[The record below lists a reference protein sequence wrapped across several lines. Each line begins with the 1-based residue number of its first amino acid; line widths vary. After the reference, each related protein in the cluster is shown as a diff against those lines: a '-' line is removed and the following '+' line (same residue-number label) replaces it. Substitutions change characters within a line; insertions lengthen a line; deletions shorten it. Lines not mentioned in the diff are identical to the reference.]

1 MERGFTEHYH
11 ARFIRKKKKPN
22 KKKKKKKTT
31 VSFFT
36 TLVLLCVAHYSSIF
50 PWVFTGR
57 TPEER
62 QEISREIPS
71 VFGRSGSRKWQDV
84 ILCWHKGNEIN
95 LNIKRNV
102 DAMPLMF

>member
-11 ARFIRKKKKPN
+11 ALFIRKKQNKQKKT
-22 KKKKKKKTT
+22 TT

-50 PWVFTGR
+50 PWVFAGR

-71 VFGRSGSRKWQDV
+71 VFGRSGSRKWQDG

-95 LNIKRNV
+95 WNSKRNF
-102 DAMPLMF
+102 DAMPFMF